1 MTKQKVFLWKQGMC
15 PGAEKWDHTDRLNKE
30 LEDGWRIT
38 GYMQPSCAMTG
49 GGSKGRYISRALLV
63 ILEKDV

>member
-1 MTKQKVFLWKQGMC
+1 MC
-15 PGAEKWDHTDRLNKE
+15 PVAEKWDHTDRLNKE